1 MKISTIFYCIRQGL
15 KNIQRNKLFSLA
27 SIGTI
32 VACIFL
38 LGMFYSIIINVQHM
52 VAQAEETVCITV
64 FFDEGLT
71 QDQID
76 EIGNVIRA
84 RSEVSKL
91 EYTSAEQAWEA
102 FKTEYFADNPE
113 LADGFKDD
121 NPLANSANYQIYLKD
136 ISTQPAMVTYLQSVE
151 GIRQVNRSEVVASTL
166 SDFGKMVGYV
176 SAAIIII
183 LLAIAIFLISNTVT
197 IGITVRRE
205 EIRIMKLIGATN
217 SFIRA
222 PFVIEGVLIGL
233 IGAIIPIAILY
244 FVYKNSVAYILSQF
258 QIITGAFSFLPMGE
272 VFAVMIP
279 GALIIGAGIGL
290 IGSSITIR
298 KHLRV

>member
-1 MKISTIFYCIRQGL
+1 MRISTIFYSIRQGL

-52 VAQAEETVCITV
+52 VEQAEESVCITV
-64 FFDEGLT
+64 FFDEGAT
-71 QDQID
+71 QEQID
-76 EIGNVIRA
+76 EIGETIKA
-84 RSEVSKL
+84 RKEVSRL
-91 EYTSAEQAWEA
+91 DFTSADEAWEE
-102 FKTEYFADNPE
+102 FKEEYFTDNPE
-113 LADGFKDD
+113 LAEGFKDD
-121 NPLANSANYQIYLKD
+121 NPLADSANYQIYLHD
-136 ISTQPAMVTYLQSVE
+136 ISTQSTMVSFLEDTE
-151 GIRQVNRSEVVASTL
+151 GIRQVNRSEAVASSL
-166 SDFGKMVGYV
+166 SDFGRMVGYI

-217 SFIRA
+217 GFIRA
-222 PFVIEGVLIGL
+222 PFLIEGVIIGL
-233 IGAIIPIAILY
+233 IGAVIPLIILY
-244 FVYKNSVAYILSQF
+244 FVYKNAVTYILSQF
-258 QIITGAFSFLPMGE
+258 QIITGTFSFLPMSD
-272 VFAVMIP
+272 VFAIMIP
-279 GALIIGAGIGL
+279 GALIIGAGIGF